1 MSPLSSRERD
11 GCPAAGAS
19 GHRSCCRA
27 TKQTTAKRHENGRE
41 IPLIPLIMYRNLP
54 CYAGP
59 FASENDTL
67 IIRTAE
73 PKTCPRAGNSD
84 DIGGASS
91 AVFDALL
98 AGAAGSRWP
107 IGTAIGPLSV

>member
-1 MSPLSSRERD
+1 
-11 GCPAAGAS
+11 
-19 GHRSCCRA
+19 
-27 TKQTTAKRHENGRE
+27 
-41 IPLIPLIMYRNLP
+41 MYCNLP

-67 IIRTAE
+67 IIRAAE
-73 PKTCPRAGNSD
+73 PKAYPRAGNSD

-91 AVFDALL
+91 AVFDAPQD
-98 AGAAGSRWP
+98 GAVGSRWP